1 MIQVDG
7 LIKRFGYT
15 VVLRGVSLRIPEGQ
29 TVVLLGPNGA
39 GKTTLLRILA
49 TLLKPSA
56 GRVRI
61 GGFDLAKN
69 PHRVRH
75 LLGYVSHQ
83 PLLYPDL
90 SARENLRFFAR
101 LYGMPRADVR
111 IDELLETV
119 GLARR
124 ADDLVR
130 TFSRGMV
137 QRLTIAR
144 ALLHNPPILLLDE
157 PDTGL
162 DPHAAAMLAALLRD
176 VAGSGRTI
184 LLTTHNL
191 ARGVDFADRVL
202 VLAGGKI
209 VADEPAAQLTTGS
222 LSELY
227 TSAVARG
234 RA

>member
-101 LYGMPRADVR
+101 LYGMSRADVR

>member
-1 MIQVDG
+1 MIQVRG
-7 LIKRFGYT
+7 LVKRFGYT
-15 VVLRGVSLRIPEGQ
+15 VVLRGVSLDVPAGQ

-49 TLLKPSA
+49 TLIKPSA
-56 GRVRI
+56 GHVSVGGHDLVRHPE
-61 GGFDLAKN
+61 A
-69 PHRVRH
+69 VRH

-90 SARENLRFFAR
+90 SARENLRFYAR
-101 LYGMPRADVR
+101 LYGMERPEPR
-111 IDELLETV
+111 IEEMLETV

-144 ALLHNPPILLLDE
+144 ALLHNPPVLLLDE

-162 DPHAAAMLAALLRD
+162 DPQAAAMLARLLRS
-176 VAGSGRTI
+176 VAGEGRTI

-209 VADEPAAQLTTGS
+209 VADEPAGALTAGM

-227 TSAVARG
+227 SNAVARG
-234 RA
+234 AS

>member
-1 MIQVDG
+1 MIRVQG
-7 LIKRFGYT
+7 LVKRFGYT
-15 VVLRGVSLRIPEGQ
+15 IVLRGVSLEVPTGQ

-49 TLLKPSA
+49 TLLRPNA
-56 GRVRI
+56 GQAFV
-61 GGFDLAKN
+61 GGHDLIRH
-69 PHRVRH
+69 PDRVRH

-90 SARENLRFFAR
+90 SARENLRFYAR
-101 LYGMPRADVR
+101 LYGIENEDARVSEM
-111 IDELLETV
+111 LEMV
-119 GLARR
+119 GLGQR

-130 TFSRGMV
+130 TFSRGML

-144 ALLHNPPILLLDE
+144 ALLHNPPVLLLDE

-162 DPHAAAMLAALLRD
+162 DPQAAAMLARLLRM
-176 VAGSGRTI
+176 VAGEGRTI

-191 ARGVDFADRVL
+191 ARGVDFADRVVIL
-202 VLAGGKI
+202 SGGRI
-209 VADEPAAQLTTGS
+209 VVDQPTHALSASD

-227 TSAVARG
+227 TNAVTQGA
-234 RA
+234 A

>member
-1 MIQVDG
+1 MIQVRG
-7 LIKRFGYT
+7 LVKRFGYT
-15 VVLRGVSLRIPEGQ
+15 VVLRGVSLDVPAGQ

-56 GRVRI
+56 GRVAI
-61 GGFDLAKN
+61 GGYDLVRHPEA
-69 PHRVRH
+69 VRH

-90 SARENLRFFAR
+90 SARENLRFYAR
-101 LYGMPRADVR
+101 LYGMEKPGAR
-111 IDELLETV
+111 IEEMLEVV

-124 ADDLVR
+124 GDDLVR

-162 DPHAAAMLAALLRD
+162 DPQAAAMLARLLRS
-176 VAGSGRTI
+176 VAGEGRTI

-209 VADEPAAQLTTGS
+209 VADEPASALTSST

-227 TSAVARG
+227 TDVVTRG
-234 RA
+234 AS

>member
-1 MIQVDG
+1 MIRVQG
-7 LIKRFGYT
+7 LVKRFGYT
-15 VVLRGVSLRIPEGQ
+15 IVLRGVSLEVPTGQ

-49 TLLKPSA
+49 TLLRPNA
-56 GRVRI
+56 GQAFV
-61 GGFDLAKN
+61 GGHDLIRH
-69 PHRVRH
+69 PDRVRH

-90 SARENLRFFAR
+90 SARENLRFYAR
-101 LYGMPRADVR
+101 LYGIEKEDARVSEM
-111 IDELLETV
+111 LEMV
-119 GLARR
+119 GLGQR

-130 TFSRGMV
+130 TFSRGML

-144 ALLHNPPILLLDE
+144 ALLHNPPVLLLDE

-162 DPHAAAMLAALLRD
+162 DPQAAAMLARLLRM
-176 VAGSGRTI
+176 VAGEGRTI

-191 ARGVDFADRVL
+191 ARGVDFADRVVIL
-202 VLAGGKI
+202 SGGRI
-209 VADEPAAQLTTGS
+209 VVDQPTHALSASD

-227 TSAVARG
+227 TNAVTQGA
-234 RA
+234 A

>member
-1 MIQVDG
+1 MIQVRG
-7 LIKRFGYT
+7 LVKRFGYT
-15 VVLRGVSLRIPEGQ
+15 VVLRGVSFDVPAGQ

-56 GRVRI
+56 GQVFV
-61 GGFDLAKN
+61 GGHDSIHH
-69 PHRVRH
+69 PEEVRH

-90 SARENLRFFAR
+90 SARENLRFYAR
-101 LYGMPRADVR
+101 LYGMENPDER
-111 IDELLETV
+111 IDEMLAVV
-119 GLARR
+119 GLSRR
-124 ADDLVR
+124 TDDLVR

-144 ALLHNPPILLLDE
+144 ALLHNPPVLLLDE

-162 DPHAAAMLAALLRD
+162 DPQAAAMLAHLLRE
-176 VAGSGRTI
+176 VAGAGRTI

-191 ARGVDFADRVL
+191 ARGVDFADRVV
-202 VLAGGKI
+202 VLAGGRI
-209 VADEPAAQLTTGS
+209 VADEPAHTLTSST
-222 LSELY
+222 LAELY
-227 TSAVARG
+227 ADAVTQGGA
-234 RA
+234 

>member
-1 MIQVDG
+1 MIRVRG
-7 LIKRFGYT
+7 LVKRFGYT
-15 VVLRGVSLRIPEGQ
+15 IVLKGISLDIEAGES
-29 TVVLLGPNGA
+29 VVLLGPNGA

-56 GRVRI
+56 GRVTI
-61 GGFDLAKN
+61 ADQDIVKS
-69 PHRVRH
+69 PHNVRH

-90 SARENLRFFAR
+90 SARENLRFYAR
-101 LYGMPRADVR
+101 LYGLTKPEPR
-111 IDELLETV
+111 IEEMLELV

-124 ADDLVR
+124 GDDLVR

-162 DPHAAAMLAALLRD
+162 DPQAAGMLARLLKE
-176 VAGSGRTI
+176 VAGEGRTI

-191 ARGVDFADRVL
+191 SRGIDFAHRVVVLSGGRIVTDRPTRDLSVQEL
-202 VLAGGKI
+202 SQLYLDAV
-209 VADEPAAQLTTGS
+209 VQEAA
-222 LSELY
+222 
-227 TSAVARG
+227 
-234 RA
+234 

>member
-1 MIQVDG
+1 MIRVQG
-7 LIKRFGYT
+7 LVKRFGYT
-15 VVLRGVSLRIPEGQ
+15 IVLRGVSLHIPEGQ

-39 GKTTLLRILA
+39 GKTTFLRILA

-56 GRVRI
+56 GRVQI
-61 GGFDLAKN
+61 GGFDLAKE

-101 LYGMPRADVR
+101 LYGMFHPDDR
-111 IDELLETV
+111 IDELLAKV
-119 GLARR
+119 GLLRR

-137 QRLTIAR
+137 QRLTITR

-202 VLAGGKI
+202 VLAGGKV
-209 VADEPAAQLTTGS
+209 VADEPASYLTSSS
-222 LSELY
+222 LSDLY
-227 TSAVARG
+227 TSAVAGG

>member
-1 MIQVDG
+1 MIQVRG
-7 LIKRFGYT
+7 LVKRFGYT
-15 VVLRGVSLRIPEGQ
+15 VVLRGVSLDVPAGQ

-56 GRVRI
+56 GQVFVDGHDLVRHPE
-61 GGFDLAKN
+61 A
-69 PHRVRH
+69 VRH

-90 SARENLRFFAR
+90 SARENLRFYAR
-101 LYGMPRADVR
+101 LYGMEKPDTR
-111 IDELLETV
+111 IDEMLEIV
-119 GLARR
+119 GLSRR
-124 ADDLVR
+124 GDDLVR

-144 ALLHNPPILLLDE
+144 ALLHNPPVLLLDE

-162 DPHAAAMLAALLRD
+162 DPQAAAMLARLLRE
-176 VAGSGRTI
+176 VAGTGRTI

-191 ARGVDFADRVL
+191 ARGMDFADRVV
-202 VLAGGKI
+202 VLAGGRI
-209 VADEPAAQLTTGS
+209 VVDQPAHMLTSGT
-222 LSELY
+222 LAELY
-227 TSAVARG
+227 TNAVAQG
-234 RA
+234 GL

>member
-1 MIQVDG
+1 MIQVQG
-7 LIKRFGYT
+7 LVKRFGYT
-15 VVLRGVSLRIPEGQ
+15 VVLRGVSLHIPEGQ

-39 GKTTLLRILA
+39 GKTTFLRILA

-56 GRVRI
+56 GRVRV
-61 GGFDLAKN
+61 GGFDLAKES
-69 PHRVRH
+69 HRVRH

-101 LYGMPRADVR
+101 LYGLFHPENR
-111 IDELLETV
+111 IDELLERV
-119 GLARR
+119 GLLRR

-144 ALLHNPPILLLDE
+144 ALLHDPPILLLDE

-191 ARGVDFADRVL
+191 ARGVDFADRVI

-209 VADEPAAQLTTGS
+209 VADESASHLTSSS

-227 TSAVARG
+227 TSAVAGG